1 MRGGAVAAPAAQ
13 LLDLAPRLNLGTLL
27 AEAAQRFA
35 AREASPG
42 LSYAKFLGEARAVRD
57 ALAKAGLA
65 ANEPVHVRISNQPL
79 DLAAYAG
86 VWLAGGVV
94 VPVHRTSP
102 EGAVAHVAAKTRA
115 RFEYDSRLRTIS
127 EEKPPPRPILEGAAL
142 IVFTSGSS
150 GMPKGAVLSH
160 RAFIGKLEAIQSML
174 GFRDTDRTLLVL
186 NITFSFGI
194 WVALLTLL
202 HGGCLMPREKFAA
215 GAFLKD
221 LEESRATQVAVVP
234 TMMRSLIL
242 DVSPGNLKC
251 TAPALRQ
258 VLIGGET
265 LGSGLGET
273 LRALFAPAPLIDIYG
288 LTETST
294 CDFFLMPAD
303 LPRYAGCIGRPSPGV
318 RYRIVGDDGELQISS
333 PFLMSG
339 YLDEPQLQ
347 PIQDGWLATGD
358 LARER
363 DPGVVEIVGRKK
375 ELIYRGGSK
384 IAPLEIEFACSA
396 HPKVAAA
403 LAVGRHDERLGQ
415 RIHALVVPREPD
427 LTPAEVYAF
436 LSSKLERY
444 KQPDVLYFAKELPA
458 GRTGKA
464 DRGRF
469 AAMLE
474 ADELVPAGEAMDKYE
489 SIRVIREG
497 HVAQL
502 ELHRPDSLNAL
513 GKSMLLEIN
522 QAMDALEADPE
533 VRAIVLC
540 GAGRGFS
547 SGFDLKEQMTRNPQ
561 GAQVWREILELDFS
575 TTMRFWDCAKPTV
588 AAIHG
593 ACMAGAFEMALA
605 CDISVCSR
613 DAVFGEPE
621 LKFGAG
627 IVTMLL
633 PWMVGPKAAK
643 DILLTGDDT
652 VSAERAL
659 ALGIVSRVVEPGE
672 HLAAALR
679 IARNIA
685 VMDPGLVRDTKK
697 ALNRTYEIQGM
708 RDALRSALDIDH
720 AIEST
725 GSPDK
730 KRFMD
735 LAREQGLKA
744 ALAWRDARFKG

>member
-1 MRGGAVAAPAAQ
+1 MRFVEF
-13 LLDLAPRLNLGTLL
+13 LA
-27 AEAAQRFA
+27 A
-35 AREASPG
+35 ARS
-42 LSYAKFLGEARAVRD
+42 VRD
-57 ALAKAGLA
+57 VLSRAGLA
-65 ANEPVHVRISNQPL
+65 ASEPVHVRISNQPL

-94 VPVHRTSP
+94 VPMHRSSP
-102 EGAVAHVAAKTRA
+102 AGAVAHVASKTRA
-115 RFEYDSRLRTIS
+115 RFELDSGLKILG
-127 EEKPPPRPILEGAAL
+127 EEPPPSRAILEGAAL

-160 RAFIGKLEAIQSML
+160 RAFAGKLEAIQSL
-174 GFRDTDRTLLVL
+174 LAFNEDDRTLLVL

-202 HGGCLMPREKFAA
+202 HGGCLLPREKFAA
-215 GAFLKD
+215 GGFLKD
-221 LEESRATQVAVVP
+221 LEESRATQAAVVP

-242 DVSPGNLKC
+242 DVTAPALRCN
-251 TAPALRQ
+251 APALRQ

-265 LGSGLGET
+265 LGKGLGDM
-273 LRALFAPAPLIDIYG
+273 LHALFSPAPLIDIYG

-303 LPRYAGCIGRPSPGV
+303 VPRYAGCIGRPSPGV
-318 RYRIVGDDGELQISS
+318 RFRLAGDDGELQISS
-333 PFLMSG
+333 PFLMNG

-347 PIQDGWLATGD
+347 PIKDGWLATGD

-363 DPGVVEIVGRKK
+363 DPGVVEVVGRKK
-375 ELIYRGGSK
+375 ELIYRGGVK

-396 HPKVAAA
+396 HPRVAAA
-403 LAVGRHDERLGQ
+403 LAVGRPDERLGQ
-415 RIHALVVPREPD
+415 RIHALIVPHNQENEPA
-427 LTPAEVYAF
+427 LTAAEVYAF
-436 LSSKLERY
+436 LAARLDRY
-444 KQPDVLYFAKELPA
+444 KQPDVLYFARELPA

-464 DRGRF
+464 DRSRF
-469 AAMLE
+469 AEMLE
-474 ADELVPAGEAMDKYE
+474 ANELIPAGEAVDPMSKYE
-489 SIRVIREG
+489 SIRVSRDG
-497 HVAQL
+497 HVAVL
-502 ELHRPDSLNAL
+502 ELHRPERINAL

-522 QAMDALEADPE
+522 DAMDALEADRE

-561 GAQVWREILELDFS
+561 GAQVWREILDLDFS

-593 ACMAGAFEMALA
+593 PCMAGAFEMALA
-605 CDISVCSR
+605 CDISVCSP

-627 IVTMLL
+627 IVTLLL

-643 DILLTGDDT
+643 DIILTGDDT
-652 VSAERAL
+652 VGAERAL
-659 ALGIVSRVVEPGE
+659 ALGIVSRVVAPGE
-672 HLAAALR
+672 HLAAALK
-679 IARNIA
+679 IARHMA
-685 VMDPGLVRDTKK
+685 AMDPDLVRDTKK

-708 RDALRSALDIDH
+708 RDALSTALDIDH
-720 AIEST
+720 AIESA

-744 ALAWRDARFKG
+744 ALAWREARFRG

>member
-1 MRGGAVAAPAAQ
+1 
-13 LLDLAPRLNLGTLL
+13 
-27 AEAAQRFA
+27 
-35 AREASPG
+35 
-42 LSYAKFLGEARAVRD
+42 VRD
-57 ALAKAGLA
+57 ALGRAGLA

-86 VWLAGGVV
+86 VWLGGGVV
-94 VPVHRTSP
+94 VPVHRSSP
-102 EGAVAHVAAKTRA
+102 PGSVAHVVSKTRA
-115 RFEYDSRLRTIS
+115 RFEWDRSLKILS
-127 EEKPPPRPILEGAAL
+127 DAPPPARPILDGAAL

-150 GMPKGAVLSH
+150 GLPKGAVLSH
-160 RAFIGKLEAIQSML
+160 RAFAGKLEAIQSLL
-174 GFRDTDRTLLVL
+174 GFVQPDRTLLVL

-202 HGGCLMPREKFAA
+202 HGGCLLPREKFVA

-221 LEESRATQVAVVP
+221 LEDSRATQVAVVP

-242 DVSPGNLKC
+242 DVAESHLRC
-251 TAPALRQ
+251 AAPALRQ

-265 LGSGLGET
+265 LGKGLGET

-294 CDFFLMPAD
+294 CDFFLLAHEAE
-303 LPRYAGCIGRPSPGV
+303 RYAGCIGRPSPGV
-318 RYRIVGDDGELQISS
+318 RFRILDNDGNAVPQGEIGELNISS
-333 PFLMSG
+333 PFLMNG
-339 YLDEPQLQ
+339 YLDEPALA
-347 PIQDGWLATGD
+347 PIRDGWLATGD

-363 DPGVVEIVGRKK
+363 EPGVVEIGGRKK
-375 ELIYRGGSK
+375 ELIYRGGNKVS
-384 IAPLEIEFACSA
+384 PLEIEFACSA
-396 HPKVAAA
+396 HPKVAAT
-403 LAVGRHDERLGQ
+403 LAVGRPDQRLGQ
-415 RIHALVVPREPD
+415 RIHALVVPRNKENEAD

-436 LSSKLERY
+436 LSSRLERY
-444 KQPDVLYFAKELPA
+444 KLPDVLYFARELPA

-474 ADELVPAGEAMDKYE
+474 ANELVPAGEAVHPMNKYE
-489 SIRVIREG
+489 SIRVIRDG
-497 HVAQL
+497 YVAQL
-502 ELHRPDSLNAL
+502 ELHRPDRLNAL

-522 QAMDALEADPE
+522 DAMDALETDPD

-561 GAQVWREILELDFS
+561 GPQAWREILDLDFS
-575 TTMRFWDCAKPTV
+575 TTMRFWECTKPTI

-593 ACMAGAFEMALA
+593 PCMAGAFEMALA
-605 CDISVCSR
+605 CDISICSR
-613 DAVFGEPE
+613 DATFGEPE

-627 IVTMLL
+627 IVTLLL

-643 DILLTGDDT
+643 DILLTGDDS
-652 VSAERAL
+652 VNAERAL

-685 VMDPGLVRDTKK
+685 VIDPELVRDTKK

-708 RDALRSALDIDH
+708 RAALDAALDIDH
-720 AIEST
+720 AIESA

-744 ALAWRDARFKG
+744 ALAWREARFKGRAS

>member
-1 MRGGAVAAPAAQ
+1 VH
-13 LLDLAPRLNLGTLL
+13 
-27 AEAAQRFA
+27 
-35 AREASPG
+35 
-42 LSYAKFLGEARAVRD
+42 AVRD
-57 ALAKAGLA
+57 TLSRAGLA

-79 DLAAYAG
+79 DLAAYVG

-94 VPVHRTSP
+94 VPLHRTSP
-102 EGAVAHVAAKTRA
+102 PGTVAHVVSKTRA
-115 RFEYDSRLRTIS
+115 RFEWDASLRILS
-127 EEKPPPRPILEGAAL
+127 DAPPPARPILEGAAL
-142 IVFTSGSS
+142 VVFTSGSS

-160 RAFIGKLEAIQSML
+160 RGFIGKLEAIQSML
-174 GFRDTDRTLLVL
+174 GFRETDRTMLVL

-194 WVALLTLL
+194 WVAFLTLL
-202 HGGCLMPREKFAA
+202 HGGCVLAREKFAA
-215 GAFLKD
+215 GSFLGD
-221 LEESRATQVAVVP
+221 LKESGATQVAVVP

-242 DVSPGNLKC
+242 DVPSNHLHCKAPG
-251 TAPALRQ
+251 LRQ

-265 LGSGLGET
+265 LGKGLGET

-318 RYRIVGDDGELQISS
+318 RYRIEGEDGELLISS
-333 PFLMSG
+333 PFLMNG

-347 PIQDGWLATGD
+347 PIKDGWLATGD

-403 LAVGRHDERLGQ
+403 LAVGRPDERLGQ
-415 RIHALVVPREPD
+415 RIHVLIVPRNNEHEPE

-436 LSSKLERY
+436 LSQRLERY
-444 KQPDVLYFAKELPA
+444 KLPDVLYFARELPA

-474 ADELVPAGEAMDKYE
+474 ANELVPAADAIHPMSQYE
-489 SIRVIREG
+489 SIRVTRDG

-513 GKSMLLEIN
+513 GKAMLLEIN
-522 QAMDALEADPE
+522 YAMDALEADPE
-533 VRAIVLC
+533 VRVIVLC

-561 GAQVWREILELDFS
+561 GAEVWREILDLDFS

-593 ACMAGAFEMALA
+593 PCMAGAFEMALA

-613 DAVFGEPE
+613 DATFGEPE

-627 IVTMLL
+627 IVTLLL

-643 DILLTGDDT
+643 DIILTGDDT
-652 VSAERAL
+652 VTAERAL

-672 HLAAALR
+672 HLATALR
-679 IARNIA
+679 IARHIA
-685 VMDPGLVRDTKK
+685 VIDSGLVRDTKK
-697 ALNRTYEIQGM
+697 ALNQTYEAQGM
-708 RDALRSALDIDH
+708 RAALDKALDIDH
-720 AIEST
+720 AIESA

-744 ALAWRDARFKG
+744 ALAWREARFKR

>member
-1 MRGGAVAAPAAQ
+1 
-13 LLDLAPRLNLGTLL
+13 
-27 AEAAQRFA
+27 
-35 AREASPG
+35 
-42 LSYAKFLGEARAVRD
+42 
-57 ALAKAGLA
+57 
-65 ANEPVHVRISNQPL
+65 
-79 DLAAYAG
+79 
-86 VWLAGGVV
+86 
-94 VPVHRTSP
+94 
-102 EGAVAHVAAKTRA
+102 
-115 RFEYDSRLRTIS
+115 
-127 EEKPPPRPILEGAAL
+127 
-142 IVFTSGSS
+142 
-150 GMPKGAVLSH
+150 
-160 RAFIGKLEAIQSML
+160 
-174 GFRDTDRTLLVL
+174 
-186 NITFSFGI
+186 
-194 WVALLTLL
+194 
-202 HGGCLMPREKFAA
+202 
-215 GAFLKD
+215 
-221 LEESRATQVAVVP
+221 
-234 TMMRSLIL
+234 
-242 DVSPGNLKC
+242 
-251 TAPALRQ
+251 

-265 LGSGLGET
+265 LGKGLGET
-273 LRALFAPAPLIDIYG
+273 LRELFGPAPLIDIYG

-294 CDFFLMPAD
+294 CDFFLMPSD
-303 LPRYAGCIGRPSPGV
+303 LPRYAGCIGRPSPNV

-333 PFLMSG
+333 PYLMSG
-339 YLDEPQLQ
+339 YLDEPQLR

-403 LAVGRHDERLGQ
+403 LAVGRTDERLGQ
-415 RIHALVVPREPD
+415 RIHVLIVPRDPG

-436 LSSKLERY
+436 LSTRLERY
-444 KQPDVLYFAKELPA
+444 KVPDVLYFARELPA

-474 ADELVPAGEAMDKYE
+474 ANELVPAEGGVQDEYE
-489 SIRVIREG
+489 SIRVSRDG
-497 HVAQL
+497 PVAQL
-502 ELHRPDSLNAL
+502 ELHRPDRLNAL

-522 QAMDALEADPE
+522 DAMDKLEADPD
-533 VRAIVLC
+533 VRVIVLC

-561 GAQVWREILELDFS
+561 GAQVWREILDLDFS
-575 TTMRFWDCAKPTV
+575 TTMRFWDCPKPTI

-593 ACMAGAFEMALA
+593 PCMAGAFEMALA

-613 DAVFGEPE
+613 DATFGEPE

-627 IVTMLL
+627 IVTLLL

-643 DILLTGDDT
+643 DVILTGDDT

-672 HLAAALR
+672 HLATALR

-708 RDALRSALDIDH
+708 RDALKAALDIDH
-720 AIEST
+720 AIESA

-744 ALAWRDARFKG
+744 ALAWREARFKQ

>member
-1 MRGGAVAAPAAQ
+1 
-13 LLDLAPRLNLGTLL
+13 
-27 AEAAQRFA
+27 
-35 AREASPG
+35 
-42 LSYAKFLGEARAVRD
+42 
-57 ALAKAGLA
+57 
-65 ANEPVHVRISNQPL
+65 VHVRISNQPL

-94 VPVHRTSP
+94 VPVHRSSP
-102 EGAVAHVAAKTRA
+102 AGAVAHVAAKTRA
-115 RFEYDSRLRTIS
+115 RFEFDAKLKILGGER
-127 EEKPPPRPILEGAAL
+127 PPSRPILDGAAL

-160 RAFIGKLEAIQSML
+160 RAFTGKLEAIQSLL
-174 GFRDTDRTLLVL
+174 GFRETDRTLLVL

-194 WVALLTLL
+194 WVAFLTLL
-202 HGGCLMPREKFAA
+202 HGGCVLAREKFSA
-215 GAFLKD
+215 GAFLGDLKD
-221 LEESRATQVAVVP
+221 SRATQVAVVP

-242 DVSPGNLKC
+242 DVPAERLRVADLPHG
-251 TAPALRQ
+251 APALRQ

-265 LGSGLGET
+265 LGKGLGET
-273 LRALFAPAPLIDIYG
+273 LRELFAPAPLIDIYG

-318 RYRIVGDDGELQISS
+318 RFRIEGDDGELQIAS
-333 PFLMSG
+333 PYLMSG
-339 YLDEPQLQ
+339 YLDEPRLQ
-347 PIQDGWLATGD
+347 PIKDGWLATGD

-375 ELIYRGGSK
+375 ELIYRGGIK

-396 HPKVAAA
+396 HPRVAAA
-403 LAVGRHDERLGQ
+403 LAVGRPDERLGQ
-415 RIHALVVPREPD
+415 RIHALVVPRDEG
-427 LTPAEVYAF
+427 LTAAEVLAF
-436 LSSKLERY
+436 LSSKLE
-444 KQPDVLYFAKELPA
+444 KSKLPDVLYFARELPA

-469 AAMLE
+469 AAMLDANELAPALE
-474 ADELVPAGEAMDKYE
+474 AVDAMNDYE
-489 SIRVIREG
+489 SIRVTREG
-497 HVAQL
+497 HVATL
-502 ELHRPDSLNAL
+502 ELHRPDRLNAL
-513 GKSMLLEIN
+513 GKGMLLEIN
-522 QAMDALEADPE
+522 DAMDALEADPE
-533 VRAIVLC
+533 VRVIVLC

-547 SGFDLKEQMTRNPQ
+547 SGFDLKEQMTRDPQ

-593 ACMAGAFEMALA
+593 PCMAGAFEMALA

-627 IVTMLL
+627 IVTLLL

-643 DILLTGDDT
+643 DILLTGDDSVT
-652 VSAERAL
+652 AERAL

-672 HLAAALR
+672 HLASALR

-685 VMDPGLVRDTKK
+685 VIDPGLVRDTKK

-708 RDALRSALDIDH
+708 RKALDTALDIDH
-720 AIEST
+720 AIESA

-744 ALAWRDARFKG
+744 ALAWREARFK

>member
-1 MRGGAVAAPAAQ
+1 
-13 LLDLAPRLNLGTLL
+13 
-27 AEAAQRFA
+27 
-35 AREASPG
+35 
-42 LSYAKFLGEARAVRD
+42 VRD
-57 ALAKAGLA
+57 ALLRAGLA

-102 EGAVAHVAAKTRA
+102 PGTLAHVVSKTRA
-115 RFEYDSRLRTIS
+115 RFEWDASLKILSHT
-127 EEKPPPRPILEGAAL
+127 PPPSRPILEGAAL

-160 RAFIGKLEAIQSML
+160 RGFIGKLEAIQSML
-174 GFRDTDRTLLVL
+174 GFRDTDRTMLVL

-194 WVALLTLL
+194 WVAFLTLL
-202 HGGCLMPREKFAA
+202 HGGCLLAREKFAA
-215 GAFLKD
+215 GGFLGD
-221 LEESRATQVAVVP
+221 LKESGATQVAVVP

-242 DVSPGNLKC
+242 DVPPEKLRVLAADLHSG
-251 TAPALRQ
+251 APALRQ

-265 LGSGLGET
+265 LGKGLGET
-273 LRALFAPAPLIDIYG
+273 LLALFAPAPLIDIYG

-318 RYRIVGDDGELQISS
+318 RFRIEGEDGELLISS
-333 PFLMSG
+333 PFLMNG

-347 PIQDGWLATGD
+347 PIKDGWLATGD

-403 LAVGRHDERLGQ
+403 LAVGRPDERLGQ
-415 RIHALVVPREPD
+415 RIHALVVPRNNENEPD

-436 LSSKLERY
+436 LSQRLERSKL
-444 KQPDVLYFAKELPA
+444 PDVLYFARELPA

-474 ADELVPAGEAMDKYE
+474 ANELVPATDAIHPMNKYE
-489 SIRVIREG
+489 SIRVTRDG

-502 ELHRPDSLNAL
+502 ELHRPDRLNAL

-522 QAMDALEADPE
+522 DAMDALEADPE

-561 GAQVWREILELDFS
+561 GAQVWREILDLDFS

-593 ACMAGAFEMALA
+593 PCMAGAFEMALA

-613 DAVFGEPE
+613 DATFGEPE

-627 IVTMLL
+627 IVTLLL

-643 DILLTGDDT
+643 DIILTGDDT
-652 VSAERAL
+652 VNAERAL

-672 HLAAALR
+672 HLATALR
-679 IARNIA
+679 IARHIA
-685 VMDPGLVRDTKK
+685 VIDPDLVRDTKK
-697 ALNRTYEIQGM
+697 ALNRTYETQGM
-708 RDALRSALDIDH
+708 RAALDEALDIDH
-720 AIEST
+720 AIESA

-744 ALAWRDARFKG
+744 ALAWREARFKR